1 MKNRLFF
8 GMLFCFISVG
18 FICNNLFKFQSFDNN
33 SSRRVI
39 YTQNL
44 RDTYANSLDPNV
56 WTSLL
61 TAIWG
66 KAAGVG
72 DTHWLTLP
80 ANGADGQVEAIKKF
94 VIDHSEGTGDDLHLI
109 YSDVV
114 IIGMGGSSRPADVI
128 GRTLGTKDGYA
139 RIHVMENLDQEDIGN
154 ILGDINIDTTLFIS
168 ISKSGGTAETM
179 ALTQIAYDELM
190 EFAKEQG
197 YTKKEQEE
205 YIAEHFIAITT
216 PLDKAKRDDQGNP
229 PVLHQFLI
237 AKGIPSSNIFEH
249 PDGVGGRYTIFSNI
263 GMLPAALAGHDIE
276 AILTSARDAMNS
288 NKKLELGSFMTVME
302 AAKRIYMRV
311 VLPEE
316 LEAIGP
322 WIEQLVAESQG
333 KLDVND
339 ENRGIIPIFERDG
352 DTSVYTDKTFVLRF
366 RMGNSDE
373 NDGFIQQLRDENRGI
388 PVWDFTVA
396 NEIEAL
402 GLLYA
407 LEFATGMSGIEMGI
421 NPFDQPGVDAGK
433 IATNRIKYGYEK
445 ETKEVDEDGKIV
457 KVVVLG
463 LQQKAEDKIKTEES
477 ILGRS
482 LTREE
487 VSAITQEEYYKI
499 LDERKSSNY
508 RIEITKGVSLDY
520 GAFMGLQGDEFRQ
533 FASTK
538 GVTDI
543 ASLDPA
549 QLYALTLLY
558 SRQITDNGKT
568 YGAILP
574 YAVETSERAGA
585 WAAARSALRAVG
597 MQDLFGVGPLYE
609 HSYRQYFMQGYDNG
623 FFTFIV
629 PTDPGSQ
636 RIPGDLVPQ
645 MTTGMQNALQ
655 AIGTQQAL
663 SDIGRLSVRI
673 EVEGSIDNSISEI
686 KRFFEDTEIAI
697 EMYGG
702 VE

>member
-8 GMLFCFISVG
+8 GMFFCFISVG
-18 FICNNLFKFQSFDNN
+18 FICNNLFKSQSFDNN

-44 RDTYANSLDPNV
+44 RDAYADSLDPNV

-66 KAAGVG
+66 ESDGVG
-72 DTHWLTLP
+72 DTNWLTLP

-179 ALTQIAYDELM
+179 ALTQIAYDELVK
-190 EFAKEQG
+190 FAQKQG
-197 YTKKEQEE
+197 LSGKEQEE
-205 YIAEHFIAITT
+205 FIAGLFIAITT
-216 PLDKAKRDDQGNP
+216 TEVETTDADGNKIMVP
-229 PVLHQFLI
+229 KDSALMTFLTDNNVS
-237 AKGIPSSNIFEH
+237 PENIFEH
-249 PDGVGGRYTIFSNI
+249 PKGVGGRYTLFSNI
-263 GMLPAALAGHDIE
+263 GMLAAALAGHDIE
-276 AILTSARDAMNS
+276 QILASAREVMNS
-288 NKKLELGSFMTVME
+288 DQKLEDLSKFMTDME
-302 AAKRIYMRV
+302 KEGKIYMRV
-311 VLPEE
+311 ILPAE

-322 WIEQLVAESQG
+322 WIEQLIAESQG
-333 KLDVND
+333 KLDTD
-339 ENRGIIPIFERDG
+339 SKSKGIIPIFERDG
-352 DTSVYTDKTFVLRF
+352 DTSVYTDETFVLRF
-366 RMGNSDE
+366 KMGDSDA
-373 NDGFIQQLRDENRGI
+373 NDGFVQQLRDEKGVPI
-388 PVWDFTVA
+388 WEFTVSDR
-396 NEIEAL
+396 IEAL

-407 LEFATGMSGIEMGI
+407 LEYATGKSGMNMGV
-421 NPFDQPGVDAGK
+421 NPFDQPGVEAGK
-433 IATNRIKYGYEK
+433 IATKNIKS
-445 ETKEVDEDGKIV
+445 
-457 KVVVLG
+457 G
-463 LQQKAEDKIKTEES
+463 LQQKVEDKIKTEES
-477 ILGRS
+477 TLGRS
-482 LTREE
+482 LTGEE
-487 VSAITQEEYYKI
+487 VFAITQEEYYGI
-499 LDERKSSNY
+499 LDGEKSLNH
-508 RIEITKGVSLDY
+508 RIDITKGVSLDY

-543 ASLDPA
+543 ASLKPA

-558 SRQITDNGKT
+558 SRQITENGKT